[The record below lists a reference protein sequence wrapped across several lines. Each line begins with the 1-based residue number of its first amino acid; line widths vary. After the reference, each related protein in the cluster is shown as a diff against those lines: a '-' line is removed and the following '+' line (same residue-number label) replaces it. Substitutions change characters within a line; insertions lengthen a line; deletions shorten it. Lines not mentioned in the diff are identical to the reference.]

1 MAGNNYEKKMR
12 FTPYLPYGFC
22 SKLATSLEG
31 KSNHYARQLTLG
43 DDPKETIALSEQHRR
58 RLLDKVRY
66 MGKKEYTC
74 DIQMTCG
81 TPPENRSFRRITKT
95 GIAVLMEIPD
105 DAMQYDEEDT
115 EDCMPNNGDIKGS
128 HFRSQS
134 MSANELR
141 EFLHD
146 YANDDS
152 ELGRQMFDEILY
164 EAVTSAKAT
173 PLSYAT
179 DLAKQVKIKS
189 NKYSANQ
196 KYSIWRLSHVIRM
209 FQTAIEDYLD
219 GKDFFVCC
227 LPDQAPW
234 YKALFPNCTIL

>member
-22 SKLATSLEG
+22 SKLATTLEG

-43 DDPKETIALSEQHRR
+43 DDPTETIALSEQHRR

-95 GIAVLMEIPD
+95 GI
-105 DAMQYDEEDT
+105 
-115 EDCMPNNGDIKGS
+115 
-128 HFRSQS
+128 
-134 MSANELR
+134 
-141 EFLHD
+141 
-146 YANDDS
+146 
-152 ELGRQMFDEILY
+152 
-164 EAVTSAKAT
+164 
-173 PLSYAT
+173 
-179 DLAKQVKIKS
+179 
-189 NKYSANQ
+189 
-196 KYSIWRLSHVIRM
+196 
-209 FQTAIEDYLD
+209 EDYLD
-219 GKDFFVCC
+219 GKDFYVCC